1 MLIGL
6 ETIPNGSFKIDMTTF
21 GNIDNN
27 VCYGCAATCAL
38 QQLYD
43 VRFTSDNIFKRDR
56 VLDIDMIALAQF
68 ENAVDM
74 FRTGNINFTARYFRL
89 PCGFQDT
96 YQWRMKTR
104 NYKEQFPIVRK
115 WLEKNKVILSKNWRT

>member
-1 MLIGL
+1 MNIKEVTMYEAIDAMLIGL

-43 VRFTSDNIFKRDR
+43 VRFTSDNIFGCLVNIRNLHR
-56 VLDIDMIALAQF
+56 VGGMSV
-68 ENAVDM
+68 N
-74 FRTGNINFTARYFRL
+74 G
-89 PCGFQDT
+89 
-96 YQWRMKTR
+96 
-104 NYKEQFPIVRK
+104 
-115 WLEKNKVILSKNWRT
+115 